1 MSAATQM
8 SSYIRKND
16 ERQTETSV
24 NACQHSVPDRAT
36 DKPSND
42 PIVYVIA
49 PEGRQE
55 ITKAATSLGCF
66 VTASWR

>member
-49 PEGRQE
+49 PEGR
-55 ITKAATSLGCF
+55 
-66 VTASWR
+66 